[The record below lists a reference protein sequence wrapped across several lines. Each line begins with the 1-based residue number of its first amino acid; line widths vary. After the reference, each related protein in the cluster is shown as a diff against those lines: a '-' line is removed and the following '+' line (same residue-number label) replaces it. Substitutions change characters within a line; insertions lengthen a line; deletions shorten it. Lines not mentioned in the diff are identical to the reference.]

1 MQLARECQIHK
12 GEIMSDFIYSVI
24 LAVSPVVINTLEL
37 LGILIIVYGSI
48 KALIRLFRVGFSL
61 SDPTAKIMLGETF
74 AIALEFKLGAEII
87 KTVIVH
93 SVEELIVL
101 GVVVFLRIIMTY
113 VIHWEVEQAGGAHVV
128 ERKKE
133 H

>member
-1 MQLARECQIHK
+1 MA
-12 GEIMSDFIYSVI
+12 DFLHLVI
-24 LAVSPVVINTLEL
+24 LTISPVIINILEL

-48 KALIRLFRVGFSL
+48 KAIIRLIKVGFSL
-61 SDPTAKIMLGETF
+61 NDPTAKIMLGETF

-93 SVEELIVL
+93 TVNELIVL

-133 H
+133 QN